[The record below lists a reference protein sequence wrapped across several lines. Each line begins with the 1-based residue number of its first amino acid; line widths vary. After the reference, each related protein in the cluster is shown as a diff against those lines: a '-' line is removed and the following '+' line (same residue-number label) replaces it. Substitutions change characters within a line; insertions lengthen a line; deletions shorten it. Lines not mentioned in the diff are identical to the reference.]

1 VDADAKTNGY
11 YKFTDVTGDHT
22 VAVNFTASTYTVTFN
37 ANGHGTAPAAL
48 TGVTNGSTISA
59 PTAPTAS
66 GYTFGGWYKEDTCA
80 NQWNFA
86 SDTVTAATTLYAKW
100 TANGGG
106 TPSGSNTF
114 VPPEAE
120 PHGYL
125 LKIQMDTGIDSVP
138 AEITAADPTLSTP
151 AAVES
156 KLKVGIDKVLGTTGS
171 VTVKDFDLSLWVSQ
185 DEGATWTRATVDN
198 FPTGGITVVIP
209 WQELGLTYEQAQH
222 ISFSVT
228 HMFAASVNGH
238 TPGTTENP
246 AWTITADGLRFT
258 VDGLSP
264 AAIGYKLLPQITFDA
279 NGGSTDTTDTYT
291 AQDGKLASLPTP
303 NRSNYT
309 FDGWYTAAV
318 GGDKITANTVFS
330 ANATVYAH
338 WTVNGGSTTDTT
350 ERTAKIGAISPDTGD
365 DSNLAFWMGL
375 MAASLLA
382 MFVAC
387 RRGHEQD
394 HGSRRE
400 RS

>member
-1 VDADAKTNGY
+1 VTFNANGHGTAPAALTGVTSGSTISAPTAPTASGYTFGGWYKEAGCTTAWDFASDTVTANTTLYAKW
-11 YKFTDVTGDHT
+11 
-22 VAVNFTASTYTVTFN
+22 TASTYTVTFN

-125 LKIQMDTGIDSVP
+125 LRIQIDTGIDNVP
-138 AEITAADPTLSTP
+138 TE
-151 AAVES
+151 
-156 KLKVGIDKVLGTTGS
+156 
-171 VTVKDFDLSLWVSQ
+171 Q